1 MVTVEFFLPLQD
13 TQDGLHG
20 FEIEDAD
27 GYLLFFG
34 RTIDKAAK

>member
-1 MVTVEFFLPLQD
+1 MRRL
-13 TQDGLHG
+13 DGPRG

-34 RTIDKAAK
+34 RPRENSN